1 MSPGSVLVDDWHL
14 GYERSFAAASL
25 SESPLTIRLYRKLSW
40 CGFLLTRPLSVRL
53 HPLARFLPDHGARM
67 TFSHPDVLPFPQRA
81 VATPPA
87 PAGEPAPSV
96 LVVSCDPDMAR
107 RLCEDGQTLGMVC
120 RTVPSVE
127 AALQSLHTQ
136 SADIC
141 LVGTLAT
148 GETVAGLTNQIQ
160 QKGWSTQ
167 VVCVV
172 SEASD
177 GGPQLFSSAT
187 GVEHLS
193 EPYSPTMFS
202 RVLNGASQRS
212 RLHAENRRLKRQ
224 LSNRNLRDMVG
235 HSQAMQTLRQQVQL
249 VAEQSGCV
257 VLRGEQGTGID
268 LVAQAIHDSSRRA
281 HRPFVKVDCSVL
293 SAETLEEEL
302 FGQLEHEP
310 GGVTRHKP
318 GRLEQADGGTLLL
331 DQVQFIALPVQKRL
345 VNLLREQRFEHPDT
359 HERIRFDVRFVFGS
373 HVDLSSLVERGLFR
387 RDLHEEI
394 CQAAIELPTLRSR
407 NEDIGSL
414 TEHFLRR
421 VAGREGKPP
430 RSIMIEALHVLQS
443 YDWPG
448 NVRELENMIERA
460 CALDWGSKLTAAM
473 IEPWMSKE
481 CSNDDPDALP
491 GMTLAEM
498 ERKLI
503 EATFNRFAGN
513 REKTAKALQI
523 GIRTLS
529 GKLREYGYPP
539 RGGPGSNIK
548 AWSPTAETLL
558 PHADESD
565 PMERRAA

>member
-1 MSPGSVLVDDWHL
+1 M
-14 GYERSFAAASL
+14 SFA
-25 SESPLTIRLYRKLSW
+25 
-40 CGFLLTRPLSVRL
+40 
-53 HPLARFLPDHGARM
+53 
-67 TFSHPDVLPFPQRA
+67 HPDVIPFPQRPA
-81 VATPPA
+81 ATPTSSA
-87 PAGEPAPSV
+87 SEPAPSV
-96 LVVSCDPDMAR
+96 LIVSQDPDKAR
-107 RLCEDGQTLGMVC
+107 RMCEECQTLSMTC
-120 RTVPSVE
+120 RTVSSVD

-141 LVGTLAT
+141 LVGPLAAGETISSLAT
-148 GETVAGLTNQIQ
+148 QIQ

-167 VVCVV
+167 VICLV
-172 SEASD
+172 SSGTD
-177 GGPQLFSSAT
+177 DSPQLLSSAA

-193 EPYSPTMFS
+193 EPYSTDLFT
-202 RVLNGASQRS
+202 RVLSGASQRA

-235 HSQAMQTLRQQVQL
+235 HSPAMQTLRQEVQQA
-249 VAEQSGCV
+249 AEQSGCI
-257 VLRGEQGTGID
+257 LLKGEPGTGID

-281 HRPFVKVDCSVL
+281 HRPFVKIDCSVL

-302 FGQLEHEP
+302 FGELEHEQ
-310 GGVTRHKP
+310 GGITRHKP
-318 GRLEQADGGTLLL
+318 GRLEQADGGTLLI

-345 VNLLREQRFEHPDT
+345 VNLLREQRFEHPET
-359 HERIRFDVRFVFGS
+359 HERVRFDVRFVFGS
-373 HVDLSSLVERGLFR
+373 HVDLEALVERGLFR
-387 RDLHEEI
+387 RDLNEEI
-394 CQAAIELPTLRSR
+394 CHSTMVLPTLRIR
-407 NEDIGSL
+407 KEDIGSL

-421 VAGREGKPP
+421 IAGREGKPT
-430 RSIMIEALHVLQS
+430 RSIMIDALHLLQN
-443 YDWPG
+443 YEWPG

-460 CALDWGSKLTAAM
+460 CALDWGAKLTSAM
-473 IEPWMSKE
+473 LEPWMSKD
-481 CSNDDPDALP
+481 CSNEDPESLP

-548 AWSPTAETLL
+548 AWSPVTTDTVTIHTEPAEE
-558 PHADESD
+558 ADLSQD
-565 PMERRAA
+565 RRAA

>member
-1 MSPGSVLVDDWHL
+1 MSD
-14 GYERSFAAASL
+14 F
-25 SESPLTIRLYRKLSW
+25 
-40 CGFLLTRPLSVRL
+40 
-53 HPLARFLPDHGARM
+53 
-67 TFSHPDVLPFPQRA
+67 HPDVIPFPQRA
-81 VATPPA
+81 IASPA
-87 PAGEPAPSV
+87 IPVGEQAPSV
-96 LVVSCDPDMAR
+96 MVVSCDPEFAR
-107 RLCEDGQTLGMVC
+107 RLCDDCQTLGMVC
-120 RTVPSVE
+120 RTIPSVD
-127 AALQSLHTQ
+127 AAIQSLHTQ

-141 LVGTLAT
+141 LVGTLAA

-167 VVCVV
+167 VICVV
-172 SEASD
+172 AEASAET
-177 GGPQLFSSAT
+177 PQLFSSAT

-193 EPYSPTMFS
+193 QPYSPTTFS
-202 RVLNGASQRS
+202 RVLSAASQRA

-235 HSQAMQTLRQQVQL
+235 HSQAMQSLRHQAQQSADQV
-249 VAEQSGCV
+249 GCV
-257 VLRGEQGTGID
+257 LLRGESGTGID

-281 HRPFVKVDCSVL
+281 HRTFVKVDCSVL

-302 FGQLEHEP
+302 FGQLEHESA
-310 GGVTRHKP
+310 GLSRHKP

-331 DQVQFIALPVQKRL
+331 DQVQYIALPVQKRL
-345 VNLLREQRFEHPDT
+345 VNLLREQRFEHPGT
-359 HERIRFDVRFVFGS
+359 HERVRFDVRFVFGS
-373 HVDLSSLVERGLFR
+373 HVDLEALVDRGLFR
-387 RDLHEEI
+387 RDLFEEI
-394 CQAAIELPTLRSR
+394 CHATIALPTLRSR
-407 NEDIGSL
+407 KEDIGSL

-430 RSIMIEALHVLQS
+430 RSIMIDALHVLQG

-448 NVRELENMIERA
+448 NIRELENVVERA

-481 CSNDDPDALP
+481 CAEESPDSLP

-513 REKTAKALQI
+513 REKTAKVLQI

-539 RGGPGSNIK
+539 RGGPGSNLK
-548 AWSPTAETLL
+548 AWSPAIEVAAVTL
-558 PHADESD
+558 PESGLSD
-565 PMERRAA
+565 QIERRAA

>member
-1 MSPGSVLVDDWHL
+1 MSFP
-14 GYERSFAAASL
+14 
-25 SESPLTIRLYRKLSW
+25 
-40 CGFLLTRPLSVRL
+40 
-53 HPLARFLPDHGARM
+53 
-67 TFSHPDVLPFPQRA
+67 HPDVIPFPQRA
-81 VATPPA
+81 IATPSA
-87 PAGEPAPSV
+87 TAGEPAPSV
-96 LVVSCDPDMAR
+96 LVVSHDPEKSR
-107 RLCEDGQTLGMVC
+107 RLCDDGQALGMVC
-120 RTVPSVE
+120 RSVSTVE

-141 LVGTLAT
+141 LVGALSA
-148 GETVAGLTNQIQ
+148 GETVAGLTSQIQ

-167 VVCVV
+167 VICVV
-172 SEASD
+172 AEASEE
-177 GGPQLFSSAT
+177 GPQLFTSAS

-193 EPYSPTMFS
+193 EPYTSAAFS
-202 RVLNGASQRS
+202 RILTGASQRS

-235 HSQAMQTLRQQVQL
+235 HSQAMQSLRQQAQQ
-249 VAEQSGCV
+249 VAEQLGCV
-257 VLRGEQGTGID
+257 LLKGEQGTGID

-302 FGQLEHEP
+302 FGQMEQEQ
-310 GGVTRHKP
+310 GGITRHKP
-318 GRLEQADGGTLLL
+318 GRLEQADGGTLLI
-331 DQVQFIALPVQKRL
+331 DQVQYIALPVQKRL
-345 VNLLREQRFEHPDT
+345 VNLLREQRFEHPET
-359 HERIRFDVRFVFGS
+359 HERVRFDVRFVFGS
-373 HVDLSSLVERGLFR
+373 HVDLSSLVDRGLFR

-394 CQAAIELPTLRSR
+394 CQVTIDLPTLRSR
-407 NEDIGSL
+407 KEDIGPL

-430 RSIMIEALHVLQS
+430 RSIMIEALHVLQN
-443 YDWPG
+443 YEWPG

-460 CALDWGSKLTAAM
+460 CALDWGAKLTASM

-481 CSNDDPDALP
+481 CTNEEADALP

-548 AWSPTAETLL
+548 AWSPAEEPVILHT
-558 PHADESD
+558 SD
-565 PMERRAA
+565 DNQTDRRAA

>member
-1 MSPGSVLVDDWHL
+1 M
-14 GYERSFAAASL
+14 SFA
-25 SESPLTIRLYRKLSW
+25 
-40 CGFLLTRPLSVRL
+40 
-53 HPLARFLPDHGARM
+53 
-67 TFSHPDVLPFPQRA
+67 HPDVIPFPVRS
-81 VATPPA
+81 VASPSATVN
-87 PAGEPAPSV
+87 EPAPSV
-96 LVVSCDPDMAR
+96 LVVSHDPDIAR
-107 RLCEDGQTLGMVC
+107 RLCDDGQSLGMVC
-120 RTVPSVE
+120 RTVSSVE
-127 AALQSLHTQ
+127 AAIQSLHTQ

-141 LVGTLAT
+141 LVGALAT

-167 VVCVV
+167 VICVV
-172 SEASD
+172 AAASD
-177 GGPQLFSSAT
+177 DAPQLFTSAS

-193 EPYSPTMFS
+193 EPYTTAIFS
-202 RVLNGASQRS
+202 RVLTTASQRS

-235 HSQAMQTLRQQVQL
+235 HSPAMQTLRQQVQQI
-249 VAEQSGCV
+249 AEQSGCV
-257 VLRGEQGTGID
+257 LLKGEQGTGID

-302 FGQLEHEP
+302 LGQMEQEQ
-310 GGVTRHKP
+310 GGIARHKP

-331 DQVQFIALPVQKRL
+331 DQVQFVALPVQKRL
-345 VNLLREQRFEHPDT
+345 VSLLREQRFEHPET
-359 HERIRFDVRFVFGS
+359 HERVRFDVRFVFGS
-373 HVDLSSLVERGLFR
+373 HADLESLVDKGLFR
-387 RDLHEEI
+387 RDLYEEI
-394 CQAAIELPTLRSR
+394 CQTSVDLPTLRSR
-407 NEDIGSL
+407 KEDIGSL

-430 RSIMIEALHVLQS
+430 RSIMIDALHVLQN
-443 YDWPG
+443 YEWPG
-448 NVRELENMIERA
+448 NVRELENIIERA
-460 CALDWGSKLTAAM
+460 CALDWGMKLTAGM
-473 IEPWMSKE
+473 IEPWMSNE
-481 CSNDDPDALP
+481 CTSDDADALP

-548 AWSPTAETLL
+548 AWSPAPETHVL
-558 PHADESD
+558 HTDDADQS
-565 PMERRAA
+565 ERRAA

>member
-1 MSPGSVLVDDWHL
+1 M
-14 GYERSFAAASL
+14 SFA
-25 SESPLTIRLYRKLSW
+25 
-40 CGFLLTRPLSVRL
+40 
-53 HPLARFLPDHGARM
+53 
-67 TFSHPDVLPFPQRA
+67 HPDVIPFPQRA
-81 VATPPA
+81 VATSSA
-87 PAGEPAPSV
+87 SASEPAPSV
-96 LVVSCDPDMAR
+96 LVVSQDAEKSR
-107 RLCEDGQTLGMVC
+107 RLCDEGQALGMVC
-120 RTVPSVE
+120 RSVSSVE

-141 LVGTLAT
+141 LVGSLAS

-167 VVCVV
+167 VICVV
-172 SEASD
+172 AEASD
-177 GGPQLFSSAT
+177 DVPQFATTNSA
-187 GVEHLS
+187 EQLC
-193 EPYSPTMFS
+193 EPYSTAMFS
-202 RVLNGASQRS
+202 RVLNSASQRS
-212 RLHAENRRLKRQ
+212 RLHSENRRLKRQ

-235 HSQAMQTLRQQVQL
+235 HSSAMQSLRQQVQQ

-257 VLRGEQGTGID
+257 LIKGEQGTGID

-302 FGQLEHEP
+302 FGQKEQDQ
-310 GGVTRHKP
+310 GGLTRHKP
-318 GRLEQADGGTLLL
+318 GRLEQADGGTLLI
-331 DQVQFIALPVQKRL
+331 DQVQHIALPVQKRL
-345 VNLLREQRFEHPDT
+345 VNLLREQRFEHPET
-359 HERIRFDVRFVFGS
+359 HERVRFDVRFVFGS
-373 HVDLSSLVERGLFR
+373 HVDLASLVDRGLFR
-387 RDLHEEI
+387 RDLHEEFNHI
-394 CQAAIELPTLRSR
+394 TIELPTLRSR
-407 NEDIGSL
+407 KEDIGPL

-421 VAGREGKPP
+421 VAGREGKPT
-430 RSIMIEALHVLQS
+430 RSIMIEALHVLQN
-443 YDWPG
+443 YEWPG

-460 CALDWGSKLTAAM
+460 CALDWGGKLTASM

-481 CSNDDPDALP
+481 NPNEDTDALP

-548 AWSPTAETLL
+548 AWSPAEETIILHVNDAD
-558 PHADESD
+558 HAD
-565 PMERRAA
+565 RRAA

>member
-1 MSPGSVLVDDWHL
+1 MS
-14 GYERSFAAASL
+14 
-25 SESPLTIRLYRKLSW
+25 
-40 CGFLLTRPLSVRL
+40 
-53 HPLARFLPDHGARM
+53 
-67 TFSHPDVLPFPQRA
+67 FSHPDVIPFPQR
-81 VATPPA
+81 VAA
-87 PAGEPAPSV
+87 PAATASEPVPSV
-96 LVVSCDPDMAR
+96 LVVSHDSESAR
-107 RLCEDGQTLGMVC
+107 RLCEECQSLNMVC
-120 RTVPSVE
+120 RTVSTVE
-127 AALQSLHTQ
+127 AAIQSLHTQ

-141 LVGTLAT
+141 IVGALAT

-167 VVCVV
+167 IICIVP
-172 SEASD
+172 EASD
-177 GGPQLFSSAT
+177 DSPQLFTSAS

-193 EPYSPTMFS
+193 EPYTTTIFS
-202 RVLNGASQRS
+202 RVVSAACQRS

-235 HSQAMQTLRQQVQL
+235 HSPAMQSLRQQAQQ
-249 VAEQSGCV
+249 VAEQTGCV
-257 VLRGEQGTGID
+257 LLRGEAGTGID

-293 SAETLEEEL
+293 SAESLEEEL
-302 FGQLEHEP
+302 LGQLETEQ
-310 GGVTRHKP
+310 GGIARHKP

-345 VNLLREQRFEHPDT
+345 VALLREQRFEHPQT
-359 HERIRFDVRFVFGS
+359 HERVRFDVRFVFGT
-373 HVDLSSLVERGLFR
+373 HVDLASLVDRGLFR
-387 RDLHEEI
+387 RDLHDEI
-394 CQAAIELPTLRSR
+394 CQATIDLPTLRSR
-407 NEDIGSL
+407 KDDIGSL

-430 RSIMIEALHVLQS
+430 RSIMIEALHALQS
-443 YDWPG
+443 YEWPG
-448 NVRELENMIERA
+448 NVRELENIIERA
-460 CALDWGSKLTAAM
+460 CALDWGTKLTASM
-473 IEPWMSKE
+473 IEPWLSKD
-481 CSNDDPDALP
+481 CSTEDPEALP

-548 AWSPTAETLL
+548 AWAPSQETIIL
-558 PHADESD
+558 HDEVDQSD
-565 PMERRAA
+565 RRAA

>member
-1 MSPGSVLVDDWHL
+1 M
-14 GYERSFAAASL
+14 SFA
-25 SESPLTIRLYRKLSW
+25 
-40 CGFLLTRPLSVRL
+40 
-53 HPLARFLPDHGARM
+53 
-67 TFSHPDVLPFPQRA
+67 HPDVIPFPQRA
-81 VATPPA
+81 VAAIPTA
-87 PAGEPAPSV
+87 PASEPAPSI
-96 LVVSCDPDMAR
+96 LVVSSDPDSAR
-107 RLCEDGQTLGMVC
+107 RLCESGQSLGMVC
-120 RTVPSVE
+120 RTVSSVE

-141 LVGTLAT
+141 LVGELAA
-148 GETVAGLTNQIQ
+148 GETVAGLTSQIQ
-160 QKGWSTQ
+160 QKSWSTQ
-167 VVCVV
+167 VICVV
-172 SEASD
+172 AEASD
-177 GGPQLFSSAT
+177 DSPQLFSSAS
-187 GVEHLS
+187 GVEHLA
-193 EPYSPTMFS
+193 EPFTATTFA
-202 RVLNGASQRS
+202 RVVTSASQRS

-235 HSQAMQTLRQQVQL
+235 HSPAMQSLRQQVQQ
-249 VAEQSGCV
+249 VAEQAGCV
-257 VLRGEQGTGID
+257 LLKGEQGTGID

-302 FGQLEHEP
+302 FGQMEHEQ
-310 GGVTRHKP
+310 GGITRHKP

-331 DQVQFIALPVQKRL
+331 DQVQYIALPVQKRL
-345 VNLLREQRFEHPDT
+345 VNLLREQRFEHPET
-359 HERIRFDVRFVFGS
+359 HERVRFDVRFVFGS
-373 HVDLSSLVERGLFR
+373 HVDLTSLVDRGLFR

-394 CQAAIELPTLRSR
+394 CQVTIDLPTLRSR
-407 NEDIGSL
+407 KDDIGSL

-430 RSIMIEALHVLQS
+430 RSIMIDALHVLQN
-443 YDWPG
+443 YEWPG

-460 CALDWGSKLTAAM
+460 CALDWGMKLTGAM

-481 CSNDDPDALP
+481 STSEEADALP

-548 AWSPTAETLL
+548 AWSPAEETIIL
-558 PHADESD
+558 HVESSD
-565 PMERRAA
+565 QMDRRAA

>member
-1 MSPGSVLVDDWHL
+1 MNH
-14 GYERSFAAASL
+14 
-25 SESPLTIRLYRKLSW
+25 
-40 CGFLLTRPLSVRL
+40 
-53 HPLARFLPDHGARM
+53 
-67 TFSHPDVLPFPQRA
+67 SHPDVIPFPQRTT
-81 VATPPA
+81 VTPPA
-87 PAGEPAPSV
+87 AAVEAAPSI
-96 LVVSCDPDMAR
+96 LVVSCDPEMAR
-107 RLCEDGQTLGMVC
+107 RLCEDSQTLGMVC
-120 RTVPSVE
+120 RTVSSVE

-141 LVGTLAT
+141 LVGTLSN

-167 VVCVV
+167 VICVV
-172 SEASD
+172 SQASED
-177 GGPQLFSSAT
+177 GPQLFSSAT

-193 EPYSPTMFS
+193 EPYSPTIFS
-202 RVLNGASQRS
+202 RVLTGASQRS

-235 HSQAMQTLRQQVQL
+235 HSQAMQGLRQQVQSI
-249 VAEQSGCV
+249 AEQAGCV
-257 VLRGEQGTGID
+257 HLKGEQGTGVD

-302 FGQLEHEP
+302 FGQLEQES
-310 GGVTRHKP
+310 GGVARHKP

-331 DQVQFIALPVQKRL
+331 DQVQYIALPVQKQL
-345 VNLLREQRFEHPDT
+345 VSLLREQRFEHPET
-359 HERIRFDVRFVFGS
+359 HERVRFDVRFIFGS
-373 HVDLSSLVERGLFR
+373 HVDLESQVDRGLFR

-394 CQAAIELPTLRSR
+394 SASAIELPTLRSR
-407 NEDIGSL
+407 KEDIGSL

-430 RSIMIEALHVLQS
+430 RSIMIEALHVLQG

-473 IEPWMSKE
+473 IEPWMSKVCTE
-481 CSNDDPDALP
+481 EEADALP

-548 AWSPTAETLL
+548 AWSPEEVPTPTIAVTPAINVDAE
-558 PHADESD
+558 PDQF
-565 PMERRAA
+565 ERRAA

>member
-1 MSPGSVLVDDWHL
+1 M
-14 GYERSFAAASL
+14 SFA
-25 SESPLTIRLYRKLSW
+25 
-40 CGFLLTRPLSVRL
+40 
-53 HPLARFLPDHGARM
+53 
-67 TFSHPDVLPFPQRA
+67 HPDVIPFPQRA
-81 VATPPA
+81 VAAPSTPA
-87 PAGEPAPSV
+87 AEPAPSV
-96 LVVSCDPDMAR
+96 LVVSHDPDMAR
-107 RLCEDGQTLGMVC
+107 RLCEEGQSLGMVC
-120 RTVPSVE
+120 RTVLSVE

-141 LVGTLAT
+141 LVGALAA
-148 GETVAGLTNQIQ
+148 GETAAGLTSQIQ

-167 VVCVV
+167 VVCIVA
-172 SEASD
+172 EASGD
-177 GGPQLFSSAT
+177 APQLFSSSSA
-187 GVEHLS
+187 VEHLS
-193 EPYSPTMFS
+193 EPYSTTMFS
-202 RVLNGASQRS
+202 RVLTGASQRA

-235 HSQAMQTLRQQVQL
+235 HSPAMQSLRQQVQQI
-249 VAEQSGCV
+249 AEQAGCV
-257 VLRGEQGTGID
+257 LIKGEQGTGID

-302 FGQLEHEP
+302 FGQLEQEH
-310 GGVTRHKP
+310 GGITRHKP

-345 VNLLREQRFEHPDT
+345 VNLLREQRFEHPET
-359 HERIRFDVRFVFGS
+359 HERVRFDVRFAFGS
-373 HVDLSSLVERGLFR
+373 HVDLATLVDRGLFR

-394 CQAAIELPTLRSR
+394 CQTCVELPTLRSR
-407 NEDIGSL
+407 KEDIGSL

-421 VAGREGKPP
+421 VAGREGKPA
-430 RSIMIEALHVLQS
+430 RSIMIEALHLLQN
-443 YDWPG
+443 YEWPG

-460 CALDWGSKLTAAM
+460 CALDWGAKLTASM

-481 CSNDDPDALP
+481 QSNDETDALP

-539 RGGPGSNIK
+539 RGGPGSNIR
-548 AWSPTAETLL
+548 AWSPTPDTIILHSTE
-558 PHADESD
+558 ESD
-565 PMERRAA
+565 PAERRAA

>member
-1 MSPGSVLVDDWHL
+1 MTGTPASSIRSLPHVCLSIGFSPKKFVCIECVHDVK
-14 GYERSFAAASL
+14 F
-25 SESPLTIRLYRKLSW
+25 T
-40 CGFLLTRPLSVRL
+40 FLDRFRCAHIPS
-53 HPLARFLPDHGARM
+53 HGFLPDHGASM
-67 TFSHPDVLPFPQRA
+67 NFSHPDVIPFPQRA
-81 VATPPA
+81 ISAPVAPTA
-87 PAGEPAPSV
+87 EPAPSV
-96 LVVSCDPDMAR
+96 LVVSSDPDMAR
-107 RLCEDGQTLGMVC
+107 RLCEDGQTLGMIC
-120 RTVPSVE
+120 RTVSSVE

-141 LVGTLAT
+141 LVGVLAA
-148 GETVAGLTNQIQ
+148 GETVSGLSSQIQ

-172 SEASD
+172 TEASAD
-177 GGPQLFSSAT
+177 APQLFSSAT

-193 EPYSPTMFS
+193 QPYSPTTFS
-202 RVLNGASQRS
+202 RVLAGASQRS

-235 HSQAMQTLRQQVQL
+235 HSQGMQVLRQQVQNS
-249 VAEQSGCV
+249 AEQTGCV
-257 VLRGEQGTGID
+257 LLKGEQGTGID

-310 GGVTRHKP
+310 GGMARHKP

-331 DQVQFIALPVQKRL
+331 DQVQYIALPVQKQL
-345 VNLLREQRFEHPDT
+345 VNLLREQRFEHPT
-359 HERIRFDVRFVFGS
+359 SHERVRFDVRFVFGS
-373 HVDLSSLVERGLFR
+373 HVDLETLVDRGLFR
-387 RDLHEEI
+387 RDLYEEI
-394 CQAAIELPTLRSR
+394 CQSAIELPTLRSR
-407 NEDIGSL
+407 KEDIGSL
-414 TEHFLRR
+414 TEYFLRR

-430 RSIMIEALHVLQS
+430 RSIMIDALHVLQS

-448 NVRELENMIERA
+448 NVRELENMVERA
-460 CALDWGSKLTAAM
+460 CALDWGSKLTSAM
-473 IEPWMSKE
+473 LVPWMSKE
-481 CSNDDPDALP
+481 CSSDGPDALP

-503 EATFNRFAGN
+503 EAAFNRFAGN

-539 RGGPGSNIK
+539 RGGPGSNVK
-548 AWSPTAETLL
+548 AWSP
-558 PHADESD
+558 ADQTSVPD
-565 PMERRAA
+565 AGVHDQIDRRAA

>member
-1 MSPGSVLVDDWHL
+1 MTGTPATNI
-14 GYERSFAAASL
+14 RSL
-25 SESPLTIRLYRKLSW
+25 SHVCSSSPQQLVCTECFPGKDRSTPERDQCVHIPSH
-40 CGFLLTRPLSVRL
+40 GS
-53 HPLARFLPDHGARM
+53 LPDHGARM
-67 TFSHPDVLPFPQRA
+67 TFSHPDVIPFPQRTFA
-81 VATPPA
+81 A
-87 PAGEPAPSV
+87 PTAGESVPSV
-96 LVVSCDPDMAR
+96 MVVSCDPEMSR
-107 RLCEDGQTLGMVC
+107 RLCEDGQTLGMIC
-120 RTVPSVE
+120 RTVTSVE

-141 LVGTLAT
+141 LVGPLAA
-148 GETVAGLTNQIQ
+148 GETVAGLTSQIQ

-167 VVCVV
+167 IICVV
-172 SEASD
+172 AEASD
-177 GGPQLFSSAT
+177 DAPQLFSSAT

-193 EPYSPTMFS
+193 LPYSPTMFS
-202 RVLNGASQRS
+202 RVLTSASQRA

-235 HSQAMQTLRQQVQL
+235 HSPAMQSLRQQVQQA
-249 VAEQSGCV
+249 AEQVGCI
-257 VLRGEQGTGID
+257 LLKGEQGTGID

-302 FGQLEHEP
+302 FGQTENEP
-310 GGVTRHKP
+310 GGITRHKP

-331 DQVQFIALPVQKRL
+331 DQVQYIALPVQKRL
-345 VNLLREQRFEHPDT
+345 VQLLREQRFEHPGT
-359 HERIRFDVRFVFGS
+359 HERVRFDVRFVFGS
-373 HVDLSSLVERGLFR
+373 HVDLESLVERGLFR
-387 RDLHEEI
+387 RDLHEEV
-394 CQAAIELPTLRSR
+394 CHTSIELPTLRSR
-407 NEDIGSL
+407 KEDIGPL

-430 RSIMIEALHVLQS
+430 RSIMIDALHSLQS
-443 YDWPG
+443 YEWPG
-448 NVRELENMIERA
+448 NIRELENMIERA

-481 CSNDDPDALP
+481 FTSEGPESLP

-513 REKTAKALQI
+513 REKTAKVLQI

-539 RGGPGSNIK
+539 RGGPGSNLK
-548 AWSPTAETLL
+548 GWSPSAETVLHEPEVL
-558 PHADESD
+558 DQGD
-565 PMERRAA
+565 RRAA

>member
-1 MSPGSVLVDDWHL
+1 M
-14 GYERSFAAASL
+14 SFA
-25 SESPLTIRLYRKLSW
+25 
-40 CGFLLTRPLSVRL
+40 
-53 HPLARFLPDHGARM
+53 
-67 TFSHPDVLPFPQRA
+67 HPDVIPFPQRA
-81 VATPPA
+81 VAVPSA
-87 PAGEPAPSV
+87 PTSEPAPSV
-96 LVVSCDPDMAR
+96 LVISHDPDMAR
-107 RLCEDGQTLGMVC
+107 RLCEEGQSLGMVC
-120 RTVPSVE
+120 RTVLSVE

-141 LVGTLAT
+141 LVGALSA
-148 GETVAGLTNQIQ
+148 GETAAGLTSQIQ

-167 VVCVV
+167 VICIVADA
-172 SEASD
+172 SSD
-177 GGPQLFSSAT
+177 GPQIFTGAS

-193 EPYSPTMFS
+193 ESYTTAMFS
-202 RVLNGASQRS
+202 RVLSSASQRA

-235 HSQAMQTLRQQVQL
+235 HSAAMQSLRQQVQQF
-249 VAEQSGCV
+249 AEQAGCV
-257 VLRGEQGTGID
+257 LLKGEQGTGID

-302 FGQLEHEP
+302 FGQLEQEQ

-345 VNLLREQRFEHPDT
+345 VNLLREQRFEHPET
-359 HERIRFDVRFVFGS
+359 HERVRFDVRFVFGT
-373 HVDLSSLVERGLFR
+373 HVDLESLVDRGLFR
-387 RDLHEEI
+387 RDLHEEV
-394 CQAAIELPTLRSR
+394 CHASVELPTLRSR
-407 NEDIGSL
+407 KEDIGSL

-430 RSIMIEALHVLQS
+430 RSIMIEALHLLQN
-443 YDWPG
+443 YEWPG
-448 NVRELENMIERA
+448 NIRELENMIERA
-460 CALDWGSKLTAAM
+460 CALDWGAKLTAAM

-481 CSNDDPDALP
+481 QTTEESDALP

-548 AWSPTAETLL
+548 AWSPTEETIILHT
-558 PHADESD
+558 PEESD
-565 PMERRAA
+565 QSERRAA

>member
-1 MSPGSVLVDDWHL
+1 M
-14 GYERSFAAASL
+14 SFA
-25 SESPLTIRLYRKLSW
+25 
-40 CGFLLTRPLSVRL
+40 
-53 HPLARFLPDHGARM
+53 
-67 TFSHPDVLPFPQRA
+67 HPDVIPFPQRA
-81 VATPPA
+81 AASSSA
-87 PAGEPAPSV
+87 PASEPAPSV
-96 LVVSCDPDMAR
+96 LVVSHDADKAR
-107 RLCEDGQTLGMVC
+107 RLCEEGQALGMVC
-120 RTVPSVE
+120 RTVSSVE

-141 LVGTLAT
+141 LVGALAA

-167 VVCVV
+167 VICVV

-177 GGPQLFSSAT
+177 DGPQLFTSAT

-193 EPYSPTMFS
+193 EPYTAAIFS
-202 RVLNGASQRS
+202 RVVTAASQRS

-235 HSQAMQTLRQQVQL
+235 HSPAMQTLRQKVQQVS
-249 VAEQSGCV
+249 EQAGCV
-257 VLRGEQGTGID
+257 LLKGEQGTGID

-302 FGQLEHEP
+302 LGQLEQEQS
-310 GGVTRHKP
+310 GVTRHKP

-345 VNLLREQRFEHPDT
+345 VSLLREQRFEHPET
-359 HERIRFDVRFVFGS
+359 HERVRFDVRFIFGS
-373 HVDLSSLVERGLFR
+373 HVDLASLVDRGLFR

-394 CQAAIELPTLRSR
+394 CQATIELPTLRSR
-407 NEDIGSL
+407 KEDIGSL

-421 VAGREGKPP
+421 VAGREGKPA
-430 RSIMIEALHVLQS
+430 RSIMIEALHVLQN

-460 CALDWGSKLTAAM
+460 CALDWGTKLTAAM

-481 CSNDDPDALP
+481 CSNEDPDALP

-548 AWSPTAETLL
+548 AWSPTEETIILHVDDAEQ
-558 PHADESD
+558 SD
-565 PMERRAA
+565 RRAA

>member
-1 MSPGSVLVDDWHL
+1 
-14 GYERSFAAASL
+14 
-25 SESPLTIRLYRKLSW
+25 
-40 CGFLLTRPLSVRL
+40 
-53 HPLARFLPDHGARM
+53 
-67 TFSHPDVLPFPQRA
+67 
-81 VATPPA
+81 
-87 PAGEPAPSV
+87 
-96 LVVSCDPDMAR
+96 MAR
-107 RLCEDGQTLGMVC
+107 RLCEDGQALGMSC
-120 RTVPSVE
+120 RTVASVE

-141 LVGTLAT
+141 LVGSLAS
-148 GETVAGLTNQIQ
+148 GETAAGLTTQIQ

-167 VVCVV
+167 VICVV
-172 SEASD
+172 SGPSD
-177 GGPQLFSSAT
+177 DGPQLFSSAS

-193 EPYSPTMFS
+193 EPYTTAIFS
-202 RVLNGASQRS
+202 RVLTGASQRS

-235 HSQAMQTLRQQVQL
+235 HSPAMQSLRQQVQTL
-249 VAEQSGCV
+249 AEQGGCV
-257 VLRGEQGTGID
+257 LLNGEQGTGID

-302 FGQLEHEP
+302 LGQLEHEP
-310 GGVTRHKP
+310 GGLARHKP

-331 DQVQFIALPVQKRL
+331 DQVQFVALPVQKRL
-345 VNLLREQRFEHPDT
+345 VSLLREQRFEHPGT
-359 HERIRFDVRFVFGS
+359 HERVRFDVRFIFRS
-373 HVDLSSLVERGLFR
+373 HVDLVVLVDRGLFR
-387 RDLHEEI
+387 RDLYEEV
-394 CQAAIELPTLRSR
+394 CHATVQLPTLRSR
-407 NEDIGSL
+407 KEDIGSL

-430 RSIMIEALHVLQS
+430 RSIMIEALHTLQS
-443 YDWPG
+443 YEWPG

-481 CSNDDPDALP
+481 SSHDDPDALP

-539 RGGPGSNIK
+539 RGGPGSNIR
-548 AWSPTAETLL
+548 AWTPNVDTVV
-558 PHADESD
+558 PHLEMNDED
-565 PMERRAA
+565 HMDRRAA

>member
-1 MSPGSVLVDDWHL
+1 
-14 GYERSFAAASL
+14 
-25 SESPLTIRLYRKLSW
+25 
-40 CGFLLTRPLSVRL
+40 
-53 HPLARFLPDHGARM
+53 M
-67 TFSHPDVLPFPQRA
+67 TFSHPDVIPFPQRA
-81 VATPPA
+81 FSA
-87 PAGEPAPSV
+87 PAAPASEPAPSV
-96 LVVSCDPDMAR
+96 MVVSCDPDMAR
-107 RLCEDGQTLGMVC
+107 RLNEDCQTLGMVC
-120 RTVPSVE
+120 RTVSSVE

-141 LVGTLAT
+141 LVGTLSA
-148 GETVAGLTNQIQ
+148 GETVAGLTSQIQ

-167 VVCVV
+167 VICVV
-172 SEASD
+172 AEVSD
-177 GGPQLFSSAT
+177 DAPQIFSSAT

-193 EPYSPTMFS
+193 LPYSPALFS
-202 RVLNGASQRS
+202 RVLNGAGQRS

-235 HSQAMQTLRQQVQL
+235 HSPAMQSLRQQVQQ
-249 VAEQSGCV
+249 VAEQVGCV
-257 VLRGEQGTGID
+257 QLKGEQGTGID
-268 LVAQAIHDSSRRA
+268 MVAQAIHDSSRRA

-302 FGQLEHEP
+302 FGQTETEP
-310 GGVTRHKP
+310 GGICRHKP

-345 VNLLREQRFEHPDT
+345 VQLLREQRFEHPGT
-359 HERIRFDVRFVFGS
+359 HERVRFDVRFVFGS
-373 HVDLSSLVERGLFR
+373 HVDLEALVDRGLFR

-394 CQAAIELPTLRSR
+394 CHSTIELPTLRSR
-407 NEDIGSL
+407 KEDIGPL

-421 VAGREGKPP
+421 VAGREGKPT
-430 RSIMIEALHVLQS
+430 RSIMIDALHVLQS

-448 NVRELENMIERA
+448 NVRELENMVERA

-481 CSNDDPDALP
+481 CANEGPDALP

-513 REKTAKALQI
+513 REKTAKVLQI

-539 RGGPGSNIK
+539 RGGPGSNVK
-548 AWSPTAETLL
+548 AWSATPDLSAHDSDTSD
-558 PHADESD
+558 HA
-565 PMERRAA
+565 ERRAA

>member
-1 MSPGSVLVDDWHL
+1 M
-14 GYERSFAAASL
+14 SFA
-25 SESPLTIRLYRKLSW
+25 
-40 CGFLLTRPLSVRL
+40 
-53 HPLARFLPDHGARM
+53 
-67 TFSHPDVLPFPQRA
+67 HPDVIPFPQRA
-81 VATPPA
+81 VAVPSA
-87 PAGEPAPSV
+87 PASEPAPSV
-96 LVVSCDPDMAR
+96 LVISHDPEKSR
-107 RLCEDGQTLGMVC
+107 RLCDEGQVLGMVC
-120 RTVPSVE
+120 RSVSSVE

-141 LVGTLAT
+141 LVGTLSA
-148 GETVAGLTNQIQ
+148 GETVAGLVGQIQ

-167 VVCVV
+167 VICIVA
-172 SEASD
+172 EASED
-177 GGPQLFSSAT
+177 APQLFSSAP
-187 GVEHLS
+187 GVEHLPV
-193 EPYSPTMFS
+193 PYTPAVFS
-202 RVLNGASQRS
+202 RVLTSASQRS

-235 HSQAMQTLRQQVQL
+235 HSQAMQVLRQQVQQ
-249 VAEQSGCV
+249 VAEQPGCV
-257 VLRGEQGTGID
+257 LLKGEQGTGID

-302 FGQLEHEP
+302 FGQTEQEQ
-310 GGVTRHKP
+310 GGINRHKP
-318 GRLEQADGGTLLL
+318 GRLEQADGGTLLI
-331 DQVQFIALPVQKRL
+331 DQVQNIALPVQKRL
-345 VNLLREQRFEHPDT
+345 VNLLREQRFEHPET

-373 HVDLSSLVERGLFR
+373 HIDLAALVDRGLFR

-394 CQAAIELPTLRSR
+394 CRCTIELPTLRSR
-407 NEDIGSL
+407 KEDIGPL

-421 VAGREGKPP
+421 VAGREGKPA
-430 RSIMIEALHVLQS
+430 RSIMIEALHLLQS

-448 NVRELENMIERA
+448 NVRELENIIERA

-473 IEPWMSKE
+473 IESWLSKE
-481 CSNDDPDALP
+481 AANDDPEADALP

-548 AWSPTAETLL
+548 AWAPAEETIQIHTDDSNQL
-558 PHADESD
+558 D
-565 PMERRAA
+565 RRAA

>member
-1 MSPGSVLVDDWHL
+1 M
-14 GYERSFAAASL
+14 SFA
-25 SESPLTIRLYRKLSW
+25 
-40 CGFLLTRPLSVRL
+40 
-53 HPLARFLPDHGARM
+53 
-67 TFSHPDVLPFPQRA
+67 HPDVIPFPQRA
-81 VATPPA
+81 VVA
-87 PAGEPAPSV
+87 PATTGSEPVPSV
-96 LVVSCDPDMAR
+96 LVVSHDPESAR
-107 RLCEDGQTLGMVC
+107 RLCDEGQALGMVC
-120 RTVPSVE
+120 RTVSSVE
-127 AALQSLHTQ
+127 AAIQSLHTQ
-136 SADIC
+136 SADLC
-141 LVGTLAT
+141 LVSALAA
-148 GETVAGLTNQIQ
+148 GETAAGLTSQIQ

-172 SEASD
+172 ASD
-177 GGPQLFSSAT
+177 DGPQLFTSAPN
-187 GVEHLS
+187 VEHLC
-193 EPYSPTMFS
+193 EPYTTTMFS
-202 RVLNGASQRS
+202 RVVTGACQRS

-235 HSQAMQTLRQQVQL
+235 HSPAMQGLRQQVQQI
-249 VAEQSGCV
+249 AEQSGCV
-257 VLRGEQGTGID
+257 LLEGEQGTGID

-302 FGQLEHEP
+302 FGQTEHEQ
-310 GGVTRHKP
+310 GGITRHKP

-331 DQVQFIALPVQKRL
+331 DQVQYIALPVQKRL
-345 VNLLREQRFEHPDT
+345 VNLLREQRFEHPET
-359 HERIRFDVRFVFGS
+359 HERVRFDVRFVFGT
-373 HVDLSSLVERGLFR
+373 HVDLGSLVDRGLFR

-394 CQAAIELPTLRSR
+394 CQTAVDLPTLRSR
-407 NEDIGSL
+407 KEDIGSL

-430 RSIMIEALHVLQS
+430 RSIMIEALHVLQN
-443 YDWPG
+443 YEWPG

-481 CSNDDPDALP
+481 CANEDPDALP

-548 AWSPTAETLL
+548 AWSPSAETIVLH
-558 PHADESD
+558 PDDQDQA
-565 PMERRAA
+565 ERRAA